1 MNKKE
6 NILNKETLKLRNKF
20 RKLDVQKRLDQL
32 RNFYGKKL
40 LAAAAAAV
48 EESPEHESPE
58 SESHDAKKVPAY
70 FAQSYQEI

>member
-32 RNFYGKKL
+32 RNFYGQKL
-40 LAAAAAAV
+40 HAVAVPLV
-48 EESPEHESPE
+48 EESPEYESPE
-58 SESHDAKKVPAY
+58 SESREAEKVPAY
-70 FAQSYQEI
+70 FT

>member
-32 RNFYGKKL
+32 RNFYGK
-40 LAAAAAAV
+40 AAAV
-48 EESPEHESPE
+48 EESPE
-58 SESHDAKKVPAY
+58 SESREAEEVPAY
-70 FAQSYQEI
+70 FTQSLSRNIEYPVYSP